1 MENKI
6 DELIAAASLLTEKRS
21 LSALSLPKEEAWP
34 ADALLYQPLE
44 TQQIL
49 LPEYAS
55 CLAVQTYL
63 RMCHLP
69 YEKRSCANAEFMSP
83 GGRLT
88 RLPLLRIGRRLLAE
102 FEPIVAHVE
111 QEQPNQALTNC
122 LDEDQREE
130 LATMVTHLED
140 TCTLAEL
147 HSCFC
152 SQDTYEKHTWLRN
165 GATYPWPLNM
175 LRRYDRKQ
183 DALRILRV
191 YGWHQ
196 LDEAGVQQNL
206 RKCLQLVR
214 EKMQDVDVEQGEQRE
229 QGEQGEQVF
238 LWGKQ
243 PTQLDALLF
252 GHMAAVLGTKL
263 PQVHLANTM
272 REFPQLVDICRRIDA
287 MFYEGKLMNG
297 EKLEENLNNDWELQ
311 EGSLEVDDKLQKDSN
326 LQL

>member
-1 MENKI
+1 MEIKI
-6 DELIAAASLLTEKRS
+6 DDIINAASLLTEKPS
-21 LSALSLPKEEAWP
+21 LSAPSLSKEEAWP
-34 ADALLYQPLE
+34 VDALLYQPLE
-44 TQQIL
+44 SQQIL

-55 CLAVQTYL
+55 SLAVQTYL
-63 RMCHLP
+63 RMCRLP
-69 YEKRSCANAEFMSP
+69 YEERSCANAEFMSP

-102 FEPIVAHVE
+102 FEPIVEYVE
-111 QEQPNQALTNC
+111 QGQPKQALTSW
-122 LDEDQREE
+122 LDEEQREQ
-130 LATMVTHLED
+130 LLTMVTHVEN

-152 SQDTYEKHTWLRN
+152 SLDTYEEHTWLRN

-196 LDEAGVQQNL
+196 LDEAGVQQQL
-206 RKCLQLVR
+206 RKCLQLLM
-214 EKMQDVDVEQGEQRE
+214 EMLQEVDRE
-229 QGEQGEQVF
+229 QGEPMF

-243 PTQLDALLF
+243 PTPLDALLF

-263 PQVHLANTM
+263 PQVYLANTM
-272 REFPQLVDICRRIDA
+272 REFPRLVDICRRIDA
-287 MFYEGKLMNG
+287 DYFEGKLMNG
-297 EKLEENLNNDWELQ
+297 QKLEENLDDDWEVQQGNLKD
-311 EGSLEVDDKLQKDSN
+311 DDKLQKELN
-326 LQL
+326 LKM

>member
-1 MENKI
+1 MAFKI
-6 DELIAAASLLTEKRS
+6 DEIIAAASLLTEKPS
-21 LSALSLPKEEAWP
+21 LTVPPLPKEEAWP

-44 TQQIL
+44 MQQIL

-55 CLAVQTYL
+55 SLAVQTYL

-69 YEKRSCANAEFMSP
+69 YEERSCANAEFMSP

-102 FEPIVAHVE
+102 FEPIVEHVE
-111 QEQPNQALTNC
+111 QTQPKQALTSW
-122 LDEDQREE
+122 LDEEQREQ
-130 LATMVTHLED
+130 LATMVTHVEN

-152 SQDTYEKHTWLRN
+152 NLNTYEEHTWLRN
-165 GATYPWPLNM
+165 GATYPWPLSM
-175 LRRYDRKQ
+175 LRRYDRRQ

-196 LDEAGVQQNL
+196 LDEAGVQQQL
-206 RKCLQLVR
+206 RKCLQLVMEMLQEA
-214 EKMQDVDVEQGEQRE
+214 EKEQGEAM
-229 QGEQGEQVF
+229 F

-252 GHMAAVLGTKL
+252 GHMGAVLGTKL
-263 PQVHLANTM
+263 PQVHLAHTM
-272 REFPQLVDICRRIDA
+272 REFPRLVDICRRIDA
-287 MFYEGKLMNG
+287 EYFEGKLMNG
-297 EKLEENLNNDWELQ
+297 EKLEENLDDDWEIQ
-311 EGSLEVDDKLQKDSN
+311 EGKDMKEDDKLQKELNSP
-326 LQL
+326 L

>member
-1 MENKI
+1 MEIKI
-6 DELIAAASLLTEKRS
+6 DDIIAAASLLTEKPS
-21 LSALSLPKEEAWP
+21 LSAPSLPKEEAWSV
-34 ADALLYQPLE
+34 DALLYQPLE
-44 TQQIL
+44 AQQIL

-63 RMCHLP
+63 HMCQLP
-69 YEKRSCANAEFMSP
+69 FEKRSCANAEFMSP

-111 QEQPNQALTNC
+111 QEQPKQALTSF
-122 LDEDQREE
+122 LDEDQREQ
-130 LATMVTHLED
+130 LATMVTHMEN

-152 SQDTYEKHTWLRN
+152 ILDTYEDHTWLRN
-165 GATYPWPLNM
+165 GATYPWPLSM

-196 LDEAGVQQNL
+196 LDEAGVQENL
-206 RKCLQLVR
+206 RKCLQLVK
-214 EKMQDVDVEQGEQRE
+214 EKMLDVDVVEQGEPT
-229 QGEQGEQVF
+229 F

-263 PQVHLANTM
+263 PQVHLAKTM

-287 MFYEGKLMNG
+287 KFYGGKLMNG
-297 EKLEENLNNDWELQ
+297 EKQEENLDDDWENREEQ
-311 EGSLEVDDKLQKDSN
+311 
-326 LQL
+326 